1 MEWIAIWILTVSLL
15 AFVLF
20 GMDKRF
26 AKEKKQRIPEKI
38 LFLVSLLGGSMGSLL
53 GMQVF
58 RHKTKHL
65 SFLLIGAIASAR
77 PDMHSPIH
85 REQRRLQ

>member
-65 SFLLIGAIASAR
+65 SFLLGIPACLILNGAMVWLILFF
-77 PDMHSPIH
+77 
-85 REQRRLQ
+85 LQ

>member
-38 LFLVSLLGGSMGSLL
+38 LFLVSLLG
-53 GMQVF
+53 
-58 RHKTKHL
+58 
-65 SFLLIGAIASAR
+65 
-77 PDMHSPIH
+77 
-85 REQRRLQ
+85 

>member
-15 AFVLF
+15 AFFLF

-38 LFLVSLLGGSMGSLL
+38 LFLVSLLGGSVGSLL
-53 GMQVF
+53 GMQIF

-65 SFLLIGAIASAR
+65 SFLLGIPACLIFNGAMVWLILFF
-77 PDMHSPIH
+77 
-85 REQRRLQ
+85 LQ